1 MKTMKRILLVFDD
14 EKEMNFMEANLKE
27 SGFQIYS
34 SSNVKD
40 ILGLATQV
48 IPDLIVL
55 NTLDTAFALAIFNS
69 KLKTEQLKNTIVISM
84 VDPKDYLSISDEEYF
99 IVKPIRPKLL
109 LSLIRGLMNHEAVSW
124 LPNMTHVSQ
133 DQAELNNC

>member
-14 EKEMNFMEANLKE
+14 EKEMSFMEANLKE
-27 SGFQIYS
+27 SGFEIFK

-40 ILGLATQV
+40 ILDLATHV

-55 NTLDTAFALAIFNS
+55 NTLDTAFALTLFNTNS
-69 KLKTEQLKNTIVISM
+69 KTDSLKNTSVISLI
-84 VDPKDYLSISDEEYF
+84 DLKDYLSVSNEEYF

-109 LSLIRGLMNHEAVSW
+109 LSLIRGLMNHEKVNW
-124 LPNMTHVSQ
+124 LPDMTQVS
-133 DQAELNNC
+133 